1 MRVVL
6 LVALAA
12 LTIAGLAS
20 AQICPVYA
28 TGQTLW
34 STAYG
39 NLAAG
44 ANVTIS
50 TTVWLDRSTPVL
62 GDIEIQSGGSLYFKP
77 GSGSIILRANQ
88 IYIRPGGTPCLRWPR
103 PRQQLMFARCSR
115 GRMPYCALHGPRRDH
130 PLRQAQRLARRS
142 SLRSWHQGNVTFTIH

>member
-1 MRVVL
+1 MRHVL

-12 LTIAGLAS
+12 LAIAGLAS

-34 STAYG
+34 STTYG

-62 GDIEIQSGGSLYFKP
+62 GNIEIQSGGSLFFKP
-77 GSGSIILRANQ
+77 GSGAIILSANQ
-88 IYIRPGGTPCLRWPR
+88 IYIRPGGTPC
-103 PRQQLMFARCSR
+103 
-115 GRMPYCALHGPRRDH
+115 
-130 PLRQAQRLARRS
+130 
-142 SLRSWHQGNVTFTIH
+142 SLYPSV